1 MNKKFS
7 TLVAGL
13 FVAGMMPV
21 GAMVHHTNNGEVPYR
36 TDMVKSA
43 VSPLDV
49 NGVKAISE
57 GLWYQLAVNK
67 VEDDGSDQMV
77 LTMERNYSTGE
88 LTLKAVKI
96 EKAAL
101 THSLWRITTIKD
113 NVNGEVLFAFENKET
128 GYKLTFDEFSAVDL
142 KGAQD
147 AALAVKTEDA
157 TVMHGCTDNWRWY
170 TTPAQAHD
178 NFGMERVFSYF
189 HGKDSVM
196 AMALNADKEV
206 VLVKESKER
215 AQDKTS
221 RIKNLLTIQPIVA
234 GAKVLSAAEINSMI
248 DADGSYKNF
257 VDIAVDGTLKD
268 NKLNGTKVDFKFS
281 KTLGMNPLTATYEA
295 VTSPYT
301 VLNRDRWVNSI
312 GNPEQYSGYD
322 ILLKKK
328 GTDKYLMVTADRFE
342 KPTAPGLY
350 GGLLLKDSAYTKLDD
365 KNNPTKA
372 VVVKDL
378 ADLGSNIVD
387 IDAHQARYH
396 FKFTYYPTNDSLV
409 IEPLNASVKANE
421 SDNYF
426 TSALVRNGTG
436 AVTMGDYFNTVNK
449 GVAYLD
455 SKWGNVLF
463 NKAAGVPVAL
473 GAINNGSG
481 DPDVSKILTV
491 SVPSNVKAQE
501 SKNAAVCQEINTC
514 SQSSITGNPAYVT
527 NGHVVPAHPSTAI
540 SYVADMGVKISFDH
554 TYKPLIRTTVPAGL
568 YHIQLSTMVQNDPTY
583 TEKRH
588 NGSYIVADMAGH
600 FVYDVLEGNQDFAHM
615 PATQWVV
622 EQLNCDIYEKDV
634 NTNEAALVR
643 ITNREFKTQGF
654 EGQLY
659 SAGKDENGNDKYYF
673 INHKKYSNGMSNKH
687 TADHDNDNDNIFA
700 CHDTLTFT
708 AVDPKT
714 TYGYYDIDSDDVLK
728 EHVFG
733 LQQLVNGEAAWFLS
747 ISQDKKHIGL
757 LEEDPTMFELHAI
770 GKKEKYGY
778 TPAEKA
784 TQPGLKGIKQLY
796 KVAYAVKVK
805 DANKIDNE
813 HTYIALDH
821 MHRYVIA
828 NEADINAGKDG
839 LTWALFYLKN
849 NNHVGEDHYYSL
861 VNATDVTLK
870 KPMVNKNTVDGKLV
884 VEASTFLT
892 KVDNLCSTSSDVFKL
907 SVNPRPLYA
916 NLEGDAVIGEAYKDL
931 VNNEKNGLKLGVER
945 TGGYLFEDKQPAMYY
960 LSHEN
965 LNTGSDKNN
974 SFYVDKV
981 AKSNARMPQ
990 YLFAMAADSVP
1001 AYTYCEK
1008 ESHGINPPCEHAI
1021 AYPGYVSGR
1030 FLVNLN
1036 DSVRLSNDKSIDKIV
1051 IRDKFLFDGYV
1062 RLAFVEAVHR
1072 GDSLYVLKA
1081 PYSLKSISVKDEL
1094 DGTSYVLPPYLSAD
1108 SAGVVY
1114 DVIPLDGKHNNAAF
1128 SLRYVGDSETDG
1140 FLLESF
1146 DYGMENEKGER
1157 IHYSGIGSFEG
1168 AWVKLQNGV
1177 PVLAQISD
1185 DAHKGNH
1192 DTDDSLV
1199 GNEYYEKKSWD
1210 ELLNQAAIF
1219 GLSEGTNGGNITAND
1234 EITVSGVTVIAGD
1247 GQVTIM
1253 GAAGKQVVVSNI
1265 LGKVVANQIIT
1276 SDNATI
1282 AVPAGIVAVAVEG
1295 EVAVKAIVK

>member
-1 MNKKFS
+1 
-7 TLVAGL
+7 
-13 FVAGMMPV
+13 
-21 GAMVHHTNNGEVPYR
+21 
-36 TDMVKSA
+36 
-43 VSPLDV
+43 
-49 NGVKAISE
+49 
-57 GLWYQLAVNK
+57 
-67 VEDDGSDQMV
+67 
-77 LTMERNYSTGE
+77 
-88 LTLKAVKI
+88 
-96 EKAAL
+96 
-101 THSLWRITTIKD
+101 
-113 NVNGEVLFAFENKET
+113 
-128 GYKLTFDEFSAVDL
+128 
-142 KGAQD
+142 
-147 AALAVKTEDA
+147 
-157 TVMHGCTDNWRWY
+157 
-170 TTPAQAHD
+170 
-178 NFGMERVFSYF
+178 
-189 HGKDSVM
+189 SVM

-221 RIKNLLTIQPIVA
+221 RIENLLKIQPIVA

-257 VDIAVDGTLKD
+257 TDITSGNISENKTLA
-268 NKLNGTKVDFKFS
+268 GTKVDFKFS
-281 KTLGMNPLTATYEA
+281 KTLGENPLTATYEA
-295 VTSPYT
+295 VKSPYEM
-301 VLNRDRWVNSI
+301 LDRDNWNSAT
-312 GNPEQYSGYD
+312 NEVYSGYD
-322 ILLKKK
+322 ILLKNKET
-328 GTDKYLMVTADRFE
+328 GKYLMVTADRFE
-342 KPTAPGLY
+342 KPTAPGIY
-350 GGLLLKDSAYTKLDD
+350 GGLLLKDSVYTKLDN
-365 KNNPTKA
+365 KRNPTKA
-372 VVVKDL
+372 VVVEDLEDLGADL
-378 ADLGSNIVD
+378 AG
-387 IDAHQARYH
+387 IDTHQARYH

-409 IEPLNASVKANE
+409 IEPLNASVKEKE

-426 TSALVRNGTG
+426 KSDLVRKGTNE
-436 AVTMGDYFNTVNK
+436 VMMKDYFNTVNK
-449 GVAYLD
+449 GIAYTD
-455 SKWGNVLF
+455 SGWGNVLF

-481 DPDVSKILTV
+481 DPDVSEILTV
-491 SVPSNVKAQE
+491 SVPSNVAAAE
-501 SKNAAVCQEINTC
+501 SKYAAVCQEINAC

-527 NGHVVPAHPSTAI
+527 NAHTSGRI
-540 SYVADMGVKISFDH
+540 LSYVANMGVKIGFNHDY
-554 TYKPLIRTTVPAGL
+554 TYLTRTTVPAGL
-568 YHIQLSTMVQNDPTY
+568 YHIQLSTTVQNDPTY

-600 FVYDVLEGNQDFAHM
+600 FVYDVLENNQDFAHM

-622 EQLNCDIYEKDV
+622 EQLYCDIYEKDV
-634 NTNEAALVR
+634 NTNEAALVK
-643 ITNREFKTQGF
+643 ITNREYNKQGF
-654 EGQLY
+654 IGQLY
-659 SAGKDENGNDKYYF
+659 SAGKDENGNNKYYF
-673 INHKKYSNGMSNKH
+673 INHKEYGNGMLNAKTDGH
-687 TADHDNDNDNIFA
+687 NLERGNYFA

-733 LQQLVNGEAAWFLS
+733 LQQLVNGEASWFLS

-770 GKKEKYGY
+770 GKKVKYGY

-784 TQPGLKGIKQLY
+784 TQPGLKDIKQLY
-796 KVAYAVKVK
+796 KVAYAIKVK

-861 VNATDVTLK
+861 VNATEVDPIGKMDNL
-870 KPMVNKNTVDGKLV
+870 NEVDGKLV

-907 SVNPRPLYA
+907 SVNARPLYA

-1001 AYTYCEK
+1001 AYTYCETEK
-1008 ESHGINPPCEHAI
+1008 HGINPSCKHAI

-1036 DSVRLSNDKSIDKIV
+1036 DSVRQSIDKIV
-1051 IRDKFLFDGYV
+1051 TRDKFMSDGYV
-1062 RLAFVEAVHR
+1062 RLAFVEAIHR

-1146 DYGMENEKGER
+1146 DYGMENKEGER

-1185 DAHKGNH
+1185 DTDKGDH

-1199 GNEYYEKKSWD
+1199 GNEFYQKMKWS

-1219 GLSEGTNGGNITAND
+1219 GLSEGTNGGDIDTAND
-1234 EITVSGVTVIAGD
+1234 EINVSGVTVIAGN

-1295 EVAVKAIVK
+1295 EAAVKAIVK

>member
-49 NGVKAISE
+49 NGVKAINE
-57 GLWYQLAVNK
+57 GLWYQLAVNT

-96 EKAAL
+96 EDAAL
-101 THSLWRITTIKD
+101 THSLWKITTIKD

-128 GYKLTFDEFSAVDL
+128 GYKLTFDEFSAVNL

-178 NFGMERVFSYF
+178 NFEMERVFSYF
-189 HGKDSVM
+189 HAKDSVM
-196 AMALNADKEV
+196 AMALNDNKEV

-221 RIKNLLTIQPIVA
+221 KINNLLKIQPIVA

-248 DADGSYKNF
+248 DADGSYKKF
-257 VDIAVDGTLKD
+257 YDITSSGISSNDSELA
-268 NKLNGTKVDFKFS
+268 GTKVNFKFS
-281 KTLGMNPLTATYEA
+281 KALGENPLTATYEA
-295 VTSPYT
+295 VASPYT
-301 VLNRDRWVNSI
+301 VLNRDGWVNSSE
-312 GNPEQYSGYD
+312 NPEQYSGYD
-322 ILLKKK
+322 ILLKNKK
-328 GTDKYLMVTADRFE
+328 TGKYLMVTADRFE

-350 GGLLLKDSAYTKLDD
+350 GGLLLKDSLYTKLNS
-365 KNNPTKA
+365 KVAPTA
-372 VVVKDL
+372 VEVVEDL
-378 ADLGSNIVD
+378 ADLGSDIGG

-409 IEPLNASVKANE
+409 IEPLNASVKEQESENYFE
-421 SDNYF
+421 SD
-426 TSALVRNGTG
+426 LVRDSSTAYGVGMTK
-436 AVTMGDYFNTVNK
+436 YFNTVNNGIAYND
-449 GVAYLD
+449 GV
-455 SKWGNVLF
+455 WGNALF

-481 DPDVSKILTV
+481 DPDVSEILTV
-491 SVPSNVKAQE
+491 SVPSNVAAAE
-501 SKNAAVCQEINTC
+501 SKYAAVCQEINAC

-527 NGHVVPAHPSTAI
+527 NAHTPGNN
-540 SYVADMGVKISFDH
+540 SYVADMGVKIGFNH
-554 TYKPLIRTTVPAGL
+554 TYYHLIRTTVPAGL
-568 YHIQLSTMVQNDPTY
+568 YHIQLSTKVQKDPTY

-600 FVYDVLEGNQDFAHM
+600 FVYDVLEDNQDFAHM

-634 NTNEAALVR
+634 NTNEAALVK
-643 ITNREFKTQGF
+643 ITNREYAKDGF
-654 EGQLY
+654 VGQLY
-659 SAGKDENGNDKYYF
+659 SAGKDENGNNKYFF
-673 INHKKYSNGMSNKH
+673 INHKDYWNGMWNEGTDIH
-687 TADHDNDNDNIFA
+687 EWGNYFA

-770 GKKEKYGY
+770 GKKVKYGY
-778 TPAEKA
+778 TPKEKA

-861 VNATDVTLK
+861 VNATEVDPIGKMDNL
-870 KPMVNKNTVDGKLV
+870 NEVDGKLV

-907 SVNPRPLYA
+907 SVNARPLYA

-1001 AYTYCEK
+1001 AYTYCETEK
-1008 ESHGINPPCEHAI
+1008 HGINPSCKHAI

-1036 DSVRLSNDKSIDKIV
+1036 DSVRQSIDKIV
-1051 IRDKFLFDGYV
+1051 TRDKFMSDGYV

-1146 DYGMENEKGER
+1146 DYGMENKEGER

-1185 DAHKGNH
+1185 DADKGNH

-1199 GNEYYEKKSWD
+1199 GNEYYEKKSWE

-1234 EITVSGVTVIAGD
+1234 EITVSGVTVIAGN

-1295 EVAVKAIVK
+1295 EAAVKAIVK